1 MFKKI
6 LTLVKN
12 IFYNRFEEA
21 VAISSTLIIVIAI
34 AMDQIMFLQ
43 ACPLCILTRYVFAL
57 LAISSFIGIL
67 IKKNIIG
74 KLLITISS
82 ILGVFVT
89 IRQIYIQNMSADQ
102 VAQLSGCSMPFH
114 TQVDYFGVIN
124 AVTRTLAGGPSC
136 AEDGWR
142 FIFNFAEWG
151 LLFFVIYLIASL
163 FRLMKYYKN

>member
-82 ILGVFVT
+82 ILGVLVT
-89 IRQIYIQNMSADQ
+89 SEPRPH
-102 VAQLSGCSMPFH
+102 LP
-114 TQVDYFGVIN
+114 
-124 AVTRTLAGGPSC
+124 
-136 AEDGWR
+136 
-142 FIFNFAEWG
+142 
-151 LLFFVIYLIASL
+151 
-163 FRLMKYYKN
+163 K